1 MRVTGLDNFQQEV
14 EGEEFVTR
22 DLRTNPMNWGENQ
35 RMGDGPMGITVLAGL
50 RVSVETGKGE
60 VLGEGVLPLD
70 GVLNRMQD
78 GKSDAVVRLEG
89 MDGKSTVE
97 TEKLW
102 DVVDLFDLQG
112 TDGNGGTRIF
122 RSGPAGSGKK
132 HVKRRHY
139 GDQIQTCCCESRQQ
153 CPDLR
158 RRDAGHFDNGKHS
171 RADSTPARMRN
182 RSDTR
187 FVRCRSFREKH
198 PEKQQETGC
207 RIRKAAFLS
216 CRTGAADQQLLRA
229 FQPSRNN
236 VRAGPYH

>member
-50 RVSVETGKGE
+50 RISVETGKGE

-102 DVVDLFDLQG
+102 DVVDLPDLQG
-112 TDGNGGTRIF
+112 TDERGNAGVAGWCVW
-122 RSGPAGSGKK
+122 GGSG
-132 HVKRRHY
+132 
-139 GDQIQTCCCESRQQ
+139 
-153 CPDLR
+153 
-158 RRDAGHFDNGKHS
+158 
-171 RADSTPARMRN
+171 M
-182 RSDTR
+182 
-187 FVRCRSFREKH
+187 
-198 PEKQQETGC
+198 
-207 RIRKAAFLS
+207 
-216 CRTGAADQQLLRA
+216 
-229 FQPSRNN
+229 
-236 VRAGPYH
+236 